1 MQIAEAFLG
10 GDLKL
15 GFLDH
20 VDWLLVEVSVVFL
33 VLLFFLQVGWFLF
46 SVELDR
52 QLFVQRLVY
61 LLKVL
66 E

>member
-15 GFLDH
+15 GFLNH